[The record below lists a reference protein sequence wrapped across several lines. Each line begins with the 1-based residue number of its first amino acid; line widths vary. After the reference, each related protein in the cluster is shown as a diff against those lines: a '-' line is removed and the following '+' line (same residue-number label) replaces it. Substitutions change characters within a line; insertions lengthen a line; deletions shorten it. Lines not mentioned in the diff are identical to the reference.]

1 MDCNFAVVGCESAA
15 ADGWAPFLFARY
27 GVDANWTQAAAYP
40 ECQLP
45 NFFGIW
51 PTIFVILGPQFLWR
65 GETYVL
71 TSQGGPLRGSLK
83 LPIFCRA
90 V

>member
-51 PTIFVILGPQFLWR
+51 PTYVATVDCATLNPSLSSSPWMRGAPQGKILYAHPPDQR
-65 GETYVL
+65 T
-71 TSQGGPLRGSLK
+71 
-83 LPIFCRA
+83 
-90 V
+90 